1 MCWSIC
7 EGSPAMSS
15 RHAHSRFDR
24 LGALICT
31 CTVRGGPTG
40 RRHTYW
46 RSAIHS
52 ESEEETLV
60 LCPLLVVAR
69 AARLDGRFC
78 VGTTAAYTSRRH
90 AQHDRIRTDAE
101 VFRTARLEVLHLCA
115 PGRAVHQHG

>member
-69 AARLDGRFC
+69 AARLEHRKHANLT
-78 VGTTAAYTSRRH
+78 VSELLILIMLNNINYTLFLL
-90 AQHDRIRTDAE
+90 DLNFEIYT
-101 VFRTARLEVLHLCA
+101 VTLK
-115 PGRAVHQHG
+115 